1 MPHSVLMTISRSEWG
16 AGGQGRA
23 VIKLL
28 VQEIVLLFLQTSPG
42 FPHPVPSLG
51 VQSGW
56 DVRVT
61 LASGNHSL
69 GVAIT
74 QRER

>member
-1 MPHSVLMTISRSEWG
+1 MPHSVLRTISQSEWG
-16 AGGQGRA
+16 AGRQGRA
-23 VIKLL
+23 VIKLV
-28 VQEIVLLFLQTSPG
+28 VQEIVPLFLQTSPG

-51 VQSGW
+51 MQSRW

-61 LASGNHSL
+61 LASGNHCL

-74 QRER
+74 LRER